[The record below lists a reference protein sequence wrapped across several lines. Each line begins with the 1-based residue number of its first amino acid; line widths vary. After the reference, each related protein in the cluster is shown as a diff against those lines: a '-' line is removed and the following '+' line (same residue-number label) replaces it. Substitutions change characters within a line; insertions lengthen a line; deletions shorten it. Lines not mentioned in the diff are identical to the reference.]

1 MSAPELASDA
11 LSRWENCAAFW
22 DQTIGRD
29 GNKYWK
35 VLQEPCLGRL
45 LGDHL
50 AKPAAALE
58 LATGNGLCA
67 RWLADRGASVLATDG
82 SDNMLEIARGHMA
95 GRDVELRRLDV
106 TRADEFEGLAREIKE
121 GAGTRFDIVL
131 MNMAIMDIATLEPL
145 AQALPGLLAHD
156 GVFVGTILHPVF
168 FTSGASKNIQVRY
181 SQQTGELEVDRTL
194 VLKNYMSVP
203 PAKGIFKDGQPQ
215 KQLYFHRPMG
225 ELFVDFF
232 RAGLVVD
239 AIEEL
244 AFTEA
249 DRVDSRIDATCNFTE
264 LPVILAFRLR
274 AIH

>member
-1 MSAPELASDA
+1 MSAPALAGDA
-11 LSRWENCAAFW
+11 LSRWETCATFW
-22 DQTIGRD
+22 DETIGRD

-45 LGDHL
+45 LGGHL
-50 AKPAAALE
+50 AKPAAAALE

-82 SDNMLEIARGHMA
+82 SSNMLELAKSHMSGRGI
-95 GRDVELRRLDV
+95 ELRRLDV
-106 TRADEFEGLAREIKE
+106 TRAEEFEGLLGETRP
-121 GAGTRFDIVL
+121 RFDMIL
-131 MNMAIMDIATLEPL
+131 MNMAIMDVATLEPL
-145 AQALPGLLAHD
+145 AQALPGLLAKD
-156 GVFVGTILHPVF
+156 GVFVGTVLHPVF
-168 FTSGASKNIQVRY
+168 FTSGAAKNIQLRY
-181 SQQTGELEVDRTL
+181 SQQTGELEVERTL
-194 VLKNYMSVP
+194 VLKSYMSVP
-203 PAKGIFKDGQPQ
+203 PAKGIFKDGQPE

-225 ELFVDFF
+225 ELFADFF

-249 DRVDSRIDATCNFTE
+249 DRVESRIDATCNFTQ

-274 AIH
+274 AI